1 MEKRLDRFESAFKA
15 LFPSG
20 DVDEL
25 VNTLI
30 QGQSHQAS
38 QSSESRLAGDQS
50 GTIHGPFD
58 PADEHMDS
66 LDDVGPESTGLPI

>member
-38 QSSESRLAGDQS
+38 QSSESRLAGDQP
-50 GTIHGPFD
+50 GTLNRPLD
-58 PADEHMDS
+58 YADEYMDP
-66 LDDVGPESTGLPI
+66 LNDVGPESTGLPI